1 MDVDLDLNNY
11 ELEDLL
17 GLFKLNYNFTN
28 DELKR
33 AKKIALQTHPD
44 KSGLDTKYFIF
55 FSKAYNII
63 LNVYRF
69 RCRRIKE
76 VRNIDYVSEKMN
88 EEEEKHLIKKLSKF
102 KNVKEFNNWFNDVF
116 EKVKVKD
123 SNNESGYG
131 NWFKSD
137 EDIDDRKIKNM
148 SEMNSVFENKKKE
161 TKALV
166 KHNGIIEMG
175 GGGGYD
181 LTRNRPVVYE
191 SDVFSKLKYED
202 LRKAHTETVV
212 PVTMEDF
219 YDKKRFDNLDSLK
232 KHRDNSEEAPLSL
245 TQSKEYLNKRKEQE
259 EIVNSTRAFN
269 LIKRDQEIEK
279 SNQKFWTYLK
289 QLENS

>member
-1 MDVDLDLNNY
+1 MDVDLNLNNY
-11 ELEDLL
+11 ELDDLL
-17 GLFKLNYNFTN
+17 KLFRLDYNFSN
-28 DELKR
+28 DELKK
-33 AKKIALQTHPD
+33 AKKIALKTHPD
-44 KSGLDTKYFIF
+44 RSGLDTKYFIF

-69 RCRRIKE
+69 RCKRIQE
-76 VRNIDYVSEKMN
+76 VRNIDYVSEKMD

-102 KNVKEFNNWFNDVF
+102 KNVKDFNDWFNDVF

-123 SNNESGYG
+123 TNNDSGYG

-137 EDIDDRKIKNM
+137 DDIDDRKLKNM
-148 SEMNSVFENKKKE
+148 SEMNSVFEKKKKE
-161 TKALV
+161 TKAIV
-166 KHNGIIEMG
+166 KHNGIMEMG

-181 LTRNRPVVYE
+181 LTRNRPNIYE
-191 SDVFSKLKYED
+191 SDVFSKLQYED

-219 YDKKRFDNLDSLK
+219 YNKKRFDDLDSLK
-232 KHRDNSEEAPLSL
+232 KHRDNSEETPLSL
-245 TQSKEYLNKRKEQE
+245 SQSKEYLNKRKEQE

-269 LIKRDQEIEK
+269 LIKRDREIEK